1 MSDQEPLRHTPH
13 SGDSLTK
20 PRGILKNA
28 PIQAT
33 YKTEDINK
41 TDEEILS
48 EFDRKKV
55 IENTKRNAEQ
65 FSKISSDLLLNNKTE
80 GDKIR
85 AKIAEQKKKMYELE
99 VLNEKKLNQNKENRN
114 SKSNNSNGDGDELDE
129 DHLKWNEANLY
140 LNEQEKSATMKIDEP
155 KTPYEGGF
163 NPNNE
168 YYKEDDEGEEEGD
181 GLGEFSL
188 GEGAADIPLDDVAKR
203 HLQSL
208 NGGEIIES
216 DEQPQEEEKPEEE
229 AHEEGEEEEEELSPE
244 EKHKL
249 FEQKRKQHYHLKAE
263 VLKHPIKDDDVDDDG
278 DSVADK

>member
-1 MSDQEPLRHTPH
+1 MSDQEPHLHTPH
-13 SGDSLTK
+13 LGDSITK

-41 TDEEILS
+41 TEDENLN

-55 IENTKRNAEQ
+55 IENTKKNAEQ
-65 FSKISSDLLLNNKTE
+65 FSKISSDLLLNNKAE

-99 VLNEKKLNQNKENRN
+99 LLNEKKLNNNNNSNKENN
-114 SKSNNSNGDGDELDE
+114 SNNHSNEDELDE

-168 YYKEDDEGEEEGD
+168 YYKEDDDEEEGD

-216 DEQPQEEEKPEEE
+216 NEQPEQEQEQPEGEDEQP
-229 AHEEGEEEEEELSPE
+229 EEEELSPE

-263 VLKHPIKDDDVDDDG
+263 VLKHPIKDDDDE
-278 DSVADK
+278 